1 MTIKEYKQEH
11 TNKQNISTNY
21 RKVSVKK
28 TKAYNCKTKQ
38 SIKKTTMKYKNEIII
53 IKIKMYRKKIFPEY
67 KVSKMNLKNKRKYKN
82 TSQLEITGSSALSGK
97 L

>member
-1 MTIKEYKQEH
+1 
-11 TNKQNISTNY
+11 
-21 RKVSVKK
+21 
-28 TKAYNCKTKQ
+28 
-38 SIKKTTMKYKNEIII
+38 MKYKNEIII